1 MRNLTNKDSSIK
13 PNKLQHWFKNED
25 QIHFAHEDIKPY
37 LCTTKIL
44 WKLKTILKNYF
55 STLSITGILRRP
67 GSWKING
74 EIDQERVTDCNN

>member
-44 WKLKTILKNYF
+44 
-55 STLSITGILRRP
+55 
-67 GSWKING
+67 
-74 EIDQERVTDCNN
+74 